1 MKVYIFNEFAHQ
13 VLGNIYYCF
22 LEYIS
27 EEIYPRFKTKTIGTY
42 HRAINHL
49 LKPGIER
56 ATKLPAI
63 CLDPSTPF
71 TFEEKSNTLW
81 RTPVAAGLVTRLFD
95 PIYRDSNIIL
105 TPGFVRCTSTVEI
118 YTWFDSIYEQLDFN
132 MRCLQLF
139 RGLNRWFKPFG
150 MEVFCPVP
158 EKVYYQELDELK
170 EYTIDWTPNFGLMLL
185 ETIGKQIPVVQMYMS
200 PMIRATSLNNAE
212 TRDKDSGDEYATCA
226 MSITCEIEAEI
237 PAFFILD
244 VNWQLTRIDLDLII
258 PGVQNISNYIP
269 RTTFYFVE
277 NSEEGTN
284 PDIGI
289 ITPSSVVFDSLGYKD
304 YHIVQSLVIPVD
316 KKTTDIEL
324 ADNPI
329 PDDGDIITTIS
340 GRVVK
345 SSWYEDD
352 GEQYI
357 HLDEEVGGMLIVNII
372 QPD

>member
-1 MKVYIFNEFAHQ
+1 
-13 VLGNIYYCF
+13 
-22 LEYIS
+22 
-27 EEIYPRFKTKTIGTY
+27 
-42 HRAINHL
+42 
-49 LKPGIER
+49 
-56 ATKLPAI
+56 
-63 CLDPSTPF
+63 
-71 TFEEKSNTLW
+71 
-81 RTPVAAGLVTRLFD
+81 
-95 PIYRDSNIIL
+95 
-105 TPGFVRCTSTVEI
+105 
-118 YTWFDSIYEQLDFN
+118 
-132 MRCLQLF
+132 
-139 RGLNRWFKPFG
+139 
-150 MEVFCPVP
+150 
-158 EKVYYQELDELK
+158 
-170 EYTIDWTPNFGLMLL
+170 
-185 ETIGKQIPVVQMYMS
+185 
-200 PMIRATSLNNAE
+200 MIRATSLNNAE

-277 NSEEGTN
+277 NPEEETN

-340 GRVVK
+340 GQIVK
-345 SSWYEDD
+345 SSWYEDN
-352 GEQYI
+352 GKQYV
-357 HLDEEVGGMLIVNII
+357 HLDEEVEGMLIVNII